1 MRLSLV
7 TRFSALVGTL
17 LAVGIFIALGL
28 DHLLPGQPLLA
39 AALCLACVVPV
50 AIITVRSQVQPI
62 LSLFRALEGTVT
74 SYRDGD
80 FSFSLHWPQNDELAD
95 LIAAHNDLGQVLR
108 AQRLEIGRASCR
120 ERG

>member
-1 MRLSLV
+1 MRPPFRLSLV

-17 LAVGIFIALGL
+17 LTVGIIIALGL
-28 DHLLPGQPLLA
+28 DHLMPSRPLLA
-39 AALCLACVVPV
+39 AALCLAGVIPI
-50 AIITVRSQVQPI
+50 AIITIRSQVQPI

-95 LIAAHNDLGQVLR
+95 LIRAHNELGDVLR
-108 AQRLEIGRASCR
+108 
-120 ERG
+120 